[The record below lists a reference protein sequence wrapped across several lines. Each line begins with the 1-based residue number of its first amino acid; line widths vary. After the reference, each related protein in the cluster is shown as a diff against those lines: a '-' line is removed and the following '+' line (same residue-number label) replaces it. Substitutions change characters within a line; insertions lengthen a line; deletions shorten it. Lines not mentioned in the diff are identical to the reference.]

1 MDTAVP
7 TIVVGYDASPSSQL
21 ALDWA
26 LTTAREDGRRVDIVH
41 AVPIETIP
49 HLAPATPF
57 GWNPDT
63 PLTAQDVRD
72 EFVSEAMGRLPADRV
87 RFRQVPGSPSA
98 RLVGSASPQD
108 LLVTGSRGHG
118 TIHSALLGSTAYAV
132 AAHAPC
138 PVVIIRTSERATVA
152 DRPGP
157 DHPVLVGIDDIE
169 TSGAALDGAADW
181 AARYAA
187 RLRIVRAVAFDAL
200 TFAGLPLFASD
211 AELESSLKT
220 HADQTLVAA
229 VERVRAT
236 HPTLEV
242 TASVVPGRP
251 GIVLG
256 HESRGAG
263 LAVVGTRGRGGFA
276 GLALGSVTHH
286 VIHDAHCPVLIA
298 R

>member
-26 LTTAREDGRRVDIVH
+26 LTTAQEDGRRVDIMH
-41 AVPIETIP
+41 AVPIETMP

-57 GWNPDT
+57 GWSPDT
-63 PLTAQDVRD
+63 PLTPEEIEDD
-72 EFVSEAMGRLPADRV
+72 YLIEAMRRLPTERV
-87 RFRQVPGSPSA
+87 RFRQMPGSPSA
-98 RLVGSASPQD
+98 RLVGSVGPAD
-108 LLVTGSRGHG
+108 LVVTGSLGHG
-118 TIHSALLGSTAYAV
+118 ALHAALLGSTAYAV

-138 PVVIIRTSERATVA
+138 SVVIVRTPERASVA

-157 DHPVLVGIDDIE
+157 DHPVLVGIDDLE
-169 TSGAALDGAADW
+169 TSVVALDAAADW
-181 AARYAA
+181 AQRYGA

-200 TFAGLPLFASD
+200 IFAGLPLFASD
-211 AELESSLKT
+211 EKLEGSLKT
-220 HADQTLVAA
+220 QADQALAAA
-229 VERVRAT
+229 VDRVRAT

-242 TASVVPGRP
+242 AASVVPGHP

-263 LAVVGTRGRGGFA
+263 LAVVASRGRGGFV
-276 GLALGSVTHH
+276 GLPLGSVTHH
-286 VIHDAHCPVLIA
+286 LIHDAHCPVMIA